1 MPSEAALCLN
11 DDARPRIGRLSP
23 GAQRYGRTT
32 ILRGSRR
39 TLLVM
44 PRILSGL
51 TAGETLSG
59 VSLRT
64 GRLHQLSDCPGVGV
78 DQFSGPGRLGNYAAA
93 QTPAIHPSVDR

>member
-23 GAQRYGRTT
+23 EAQRYGEQRYSE
-32 ILRGSRR
+32 SRR